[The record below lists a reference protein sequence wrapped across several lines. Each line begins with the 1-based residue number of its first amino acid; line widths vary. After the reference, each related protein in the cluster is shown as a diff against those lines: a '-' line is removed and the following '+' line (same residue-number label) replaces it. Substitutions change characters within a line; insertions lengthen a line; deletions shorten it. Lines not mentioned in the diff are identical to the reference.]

1 MKNNMRPPIFNARP
15 SSHGMLWLSQHLKVK
30 VLSMNNVFFF
40 FLALRE
46 IIINYNLI
54 HRGN

>member
-1 MKNNMRPPIFNARP
+1 MRPPIFNARP

>member
-30 VLSMNNVFFF
+30 VLYMNKFFF
-40 FLALRE
+40 GLKRN
-46 IIINYNLI
+46 NYKL
-54 HRGN
+54 